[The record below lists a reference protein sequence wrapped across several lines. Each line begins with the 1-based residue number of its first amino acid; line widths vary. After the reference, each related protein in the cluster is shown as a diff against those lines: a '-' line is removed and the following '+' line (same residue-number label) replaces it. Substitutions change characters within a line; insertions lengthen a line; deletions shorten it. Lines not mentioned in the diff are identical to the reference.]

1 MTCPTRHNIL
11 WIVFDSLSET
21 ACAALPTLSAFRDS
35 SLHFA
40 RAYAPSPEA
49 GPARASLFTGLDM
62 AAHGVWTEG
71 VALPGRETTVAQRM
85 ADGGMR
91 TWLVGRR
98 QLAGASHWTTEH
110 ARPFEYA
117 QFDWAHGPLHRSR
130 QNAYLAWLEARA
142 PEAYQEIFPA
152 QPDPDATEIS
162 DRQRHALAAL
172 PDALGF
178 NSWVGARV
186 CAQLSQPAGGA
197 NFFGVAGLVVGE
209 TQGGAPNPH
218 IPCETVDAGA
228 MRQADAALAAMLE
241 RLDSTGL
248 AERTAVVVTAA
259 RGALATS
266 RGPMQ
271 DSALHVPLMIRMPGR
286 APRRTEAMVSTID
299 VAPTL
304 YALADMPPP
313 RRIQG
318 RSLTGP
324 KNPGKPADPI
334 IVHPDVRRMLLT
346 QKAYVEAARAFT
358 YWAGL
363 AIDLSH
369 KHPDES
375 VRKDNDDLVSLLT
388 PVVKGFITDNGY
400 ESTTLAMQVLGG
412 HGYITEW
419 GLEQCVRD
427 ARINMIYEGTNTI
440 QALDLLGRKVLGDMG
455 AKLMKFGKVIQE
467 LIMRQSDYEG
477 MKEFTDPLGKLAV
490 QVQTLTAEIGQK
502 AMKNPDEAGAAAVPY
517 LRIIGHLVF
526 SFSWCFSASV
536 AMRKLDTANDA
547 DKAFYQ
553 SKLTTARF
561 YFAKL
566 YPETEMLINQVKAG
580 AAPLMELDE
589 ANF

>member
-21 ACAALPTLSAFRDS
+21 ACAGLPTLSAFRDS

-172 PDALGF
+172 PEALGF

-318 RSLTGP
+318 RSLLDGTPRDWALSRLCSPDHRWQTALCMDRWKLVVTHGA
-324 KNPGKPADPI
+324 NGRAAHDSLFDLTEDPGEASNLAADPA
-334 IVHPDVRRMLLT
+334 HQDR
-346 QKAYVEAARAFT
+346 
-358 YWAGL
+358 
-363 AIDLSH
+363 
-369 KHPDES
+369 
-375 VRKDNDDLVSLLT
+375 
-388 PVVKGFITDNGY
+388 
-400 ESTTLAMQVLGG
+400 
-412 HGYITEW
+412 
-419 GLEQCVRD
+419 LEQMVDRMID
-427 ARINMIYEGTNTI
+427 ARV
-440 QALDLLGRKVLGDMG
+440 ALEDRTEPRI
-455 AKLMKFGKVIQE
+455 AKF
-467 LIMRQSDYEG
+467 
-477 MKEFTDPLGKLAV
+477 
-490 QVQTLTAEIGQK
+490 
-502 AMKNPDEAGAAAVPY
+502 
-517 LRIIGHLVF
+517 
-526 SFSWCFSASV
+526 
-536 AMRKLDTANDA
+536 
-547 DKAFYQ
+547 
-553 SKLTTARF
+553 
-561 YFAKL
+561 
-566 YPETEMLINQVKAG
+566 
-580 AAPLMELDE
+580 
-589 ANF
+589 